1 MEEIIMNVN
10 FDLKEL
16 LLFFKKT
23 SFKIAFLIGISVYK
37 FWLLDTENK
46 IINNLVTI
54 ILILSIIFLLDDII
68 GKIAAYIN
76 RKNAIKKRINELKKL
91 SDPQVL
97 ILILHYFEF
106 NKDKLEINS
115 TSYFNMHE
123 GEYQILQSKLIIFR
137 ASSTSYT
144 INFPF
149 TMQEW
154 AYNELVRAV
163 ENDEI
168 SFKESKK
175 QYIIKWYSRELT
187 CGKDIKDNYN
197 NYY

>member
-1 MEEIIMNVN
+1 MNVN